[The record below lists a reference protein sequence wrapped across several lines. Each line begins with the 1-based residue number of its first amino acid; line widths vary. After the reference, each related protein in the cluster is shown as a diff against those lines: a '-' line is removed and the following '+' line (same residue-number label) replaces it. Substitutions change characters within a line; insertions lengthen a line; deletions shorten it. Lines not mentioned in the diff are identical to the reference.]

1 MNLIEFRGIITIDG
15 IDISTIPQDVLRS
28 QLITTITQDPIRL
41 PGSIRDN
48 LLPYPE
54 QQTDGYIK
62 EFDIK
67 EALGKV
73 GLKDAVETKGGL
85 ESAMSDAE
93 FTPGQMQMFSIARA
107 ILHNVYVDSRII
119 LIDEATGSMDSELE
133 DGIQPVL
140 REAFKECTVL
150 VITHRP
156 ETLEEGQ
163 KIIEMHNGRIA
174 SVF

>member
-1 MNLIEFRGIITIDG
+1 MIEFRGIITIDG
-15 IDISTIPQDVLRS
+15 IDISTIPQNVLRS

-41 PGSIRDN
+41 PGSIKDN

-62 EFDIK
+62 EFDVL

-73 GLKDAVETKGGL
+73 GLKQVIASKGGL
-85 ESAMSDAE
+85 DSPMSDAE

-119 LIDEATGSMDSELE
+119 LIDEATGSMDTELE
-133 DGIQPVL
+133 DGIMPVL
-140 REAFKECTVL
+140 RQAFKECTVL

-156 ETLEEGQ
+156 ETLEDGQ
-163 KIIEMHNGRIA
+163 RIVEMHNGRIA
-174 SVF
+174 AVF